1 MHLKWINTIVLGM
14 FFSLLFT
21 ICSNAQA
28 AERLMFLGDR
38 ESGGAVHYYLD
49 TQASKM
55 TGSDTAQV
63 VIVDQAA
70 QMPGMG
76 GTDTYIYNFADRT
89 AQYIHSATIAN
100 GKVVYQQSESRPA
113 EDASDGFYFYDKIYA
128 FFHNGAAPVN
138 NPNGEN
144 NGPLGTEGKE
154 PSGDSGQGAGNLPDL
169 QDSNKFP
176 TEWNGMQLRLKGTMP
191 EKISQ
196 DFTFLRGEP
205 IRGVIINHPRTHSSD
220 NGSLRF
226 NLDNDRGMMIN
237 INNGQIT
244 VSYSYDQENFGG
256 RPLRK
261 GSQLYTYYYYTG
273 YVAMYIPGD
282 GHLYVDFVVDHT
294 GDRRSFVYDLPE
306 DAHYFNGSVWENA
319 LIGEVAFYK

>member
-1 MHLKWINTIVLGM
+1 MHLKWIHAIVLGM
-14 FFSLLFT
+14 LLSLTFILGG
-21 ICSNAQA
+21 NAEA
-28 AERLMFLGDR
+28 AERLLFLGDR

-63 VIVDQAA
+63 VIVDRAA

-76 GTDTYIYNFADRT
+76 GTVTYIYNFADRT
-89 AQYIHSATIAN
+89 AQCVHSATLAN
-100 GKVVYQQSESRPA
+100 GKVVYQQAESGSA
-113 EDASDGFYFYDKIYA
+113 EDASSDFYFYDKIYA
-128 FFHNGAAPVN
+128 FFHNGAAPGN
-138 NPNGEN
+138 DRSGANNGE
-144 NGPLGTEGKE
+144 GQES
-154 PSGDSGQGAGNLPDL
+154 SGGAGQGAGVLPDL
-169 QDSNKFP
+169 QHSNKFP
-176 TEWNGMQLRLKGTMP
+176 ATWNGLQLRLNGTMP
-191 EKISQ
+191 EKFSQ
-196 DFTFLRGEP
+196 DLTFLRDEP
-205 IRGVIINHPRTHSSD
+205 IRGIIINHPRTHSSD

-237 INNGQIT
+237 INNGQIS

-273 YVAMYIPGD
+273 YVAMYVPGD

-294 GDRRSFVYDLPE
+294 GDRKSFVYDLPE